1 MTTKQEERYQQGSPP
16 TRPGSQGF
24 TGTLNLELPDLLQML
39 CLSGSDNTISVV
51 SSCGKGLIWM
61 KGGRICHAQAGESE
75 GEPAFFEIL
84 RWKDGRFDIGPFQP
98 AERDSIFKGWE
109 HLLIEGIR
117 QGDEEHIAEHSP
129 AGNGEAAGP
138 DNGVGDEQLT
148 RIFEFFDELAPEDRG
163 QKASG
168 PLSPPVA
175 ETRKVRVLIVEDSSF
190 FSRQLERILTQ
201 DPAIE
206 VAGRAKNGRECL
218 DFLEAHGP
226 VDLLTLDIQ
235 MPVMQGDTAL
245 KHVMIRHSIPAL
257 IISSFGKGATGDVFE
272 FLKLGAV
279 DFLPKPSATDD
290 IESYGERLRDLVKR
304 AARGDVTRYRR
315 WRKPRQTHG
324 NMLGPRGEGGRIL
337 VAIGAEGAWMDWF
350 RLPLSRIVPNNLVVG
365 FQKMAPGFLPAFCHM
380 IEEQTTVRAKELP
393 ATDAI
398 TCGALHLG
406 TGEEI
411 LPVRFLPGIPSIETG
426 SGPGNH
432 AWEDKIGG
440 CLTELSRQTGPLLN
454 VFCLS
459 AAHALPHGTVQELL
473 RNGARVIVPPVE
485 TVICADLVE
494 SVRQAAECGPEAITW
509 TAPENLMEVW

>member
-1 MTTKQEERYQQGSPP
+1 
-16 TRPGSQGF
+16 
-24 TGTLNLELPDLLQML
+24 ML
-39 CLSGSDNTISVV
+39 CLSGSDKTISVV

-61 KGGRICHAQAGESE
+61 KGGRICHAQAGEID
-75 GEPAFFEIL
+75 GEPAFFEII
-84 RWKDGRFDIGPFQP
+84 RWKDGRFEIGPFQS

-117 QGDEEHIAEHSP
+117 QGDEAHITEYPP

-163 QKASG
+163 QKAPG

-245 KHVMIRHSIPAL
+245 KHVMIRHSIPVL
-257 IISSFGKGATGDVFE
+257 ILSSFGKGATGDVFE

-315 WRKPRQTHG
+315 WRKPRADARQHA
-324 NMLGPRGEGGRIL
+324 R
-337 VAIGAEGAWMDWF
+337 
-350 RLPLSRIVPNNLVVG
+350 
-365 FQKMAPGFLPAFCHM
+365 APG
-380 IEEQTTVRAKELP
+380 
-393 ATDAI
+393 
-398 TCGALHLG
+398 
-406 TGEEI
+406 
-411 LPVRFLPGIPSIETG
+411 
-426 SGPGNH
+426 
-432 AWEDKIGG
+432 
-440 CLTELSRQTGPLLN
+440 
-454 VFCLS
+454 
-459 AAHALPHGTVQELL
+459 
-473 RNGARVIVPPVE
+473 
-485 TVICADLVE
+485 
-494 SVRQAAECGPEAITW
+494 
-509 TAPENLMEVW
+509 

>member
-1 MTTKQEERYQQGSPP
+1 MTPKQDEHYQHSPPP
-16 TRPGSQGF
+16 TRPSSQGF

-39 CLSGSDNTISVV
+39 CLSGSDKTISVV

-61 KGGRICHAQAGESE
+61 KGGQICHAQAGEID
-75 GEPAFFEIL
+75 GEPAFFEII
-84 RWKDGRFDIGPFQP
+84 RWKDGCFEIGPFQF
-98 AERDSIFKGWE
+98 AERVSIFKGWE

-117 QGDEEHIAEHSP
+117 QGDEARIAEYPP
-129 AGNGEAAGP
+129 AGNGELAGL
-138 DNGVGDEQLT
+138 NGGVGDGQPAQ
-148 RIFEFFDELAPEDRG
+148 IFDFSDELAPEDRG
-163 QKASG
+163 HKAPA
-168 PLSPPVA
+168 PLSTPAA
-175 ETRKVRVLIVEDSSF
+175 EARKVRVLIVEDSSLF
-190 FSRQLERILTQ
+190 WRQLGHILSQ

-235 MPVMQGDTAL
+235 MPDMQGDTTL

-257 IISSFGKGATGDVFE
+257 IISSFGKGAPGDVFE

-279 DFLPKPSATDD
+279 DFIPKPNARDD
-290 IESYGERLRDLVKR
+290 IESYGGRLRDLVKR

-337 VAIGAEGAWMDWF
+337 VVIGAEGAWMDWF
-350 RLPLSRIVPNNLVVG
+350 RLPLRQIVPNNLVVG
-365 FQKMAPGFLPAFCHM
+365 FQRMAPSFLPAFCHM
-380 IEEQTTVRAKELP
+380 IEEQTVVRVKELP
-393 ATDAI
+393 AADAI
-398 TCGALHLG
+398 SYGSLHLG
-406 TGEEI
+406 TGEDI
-411 LPVRFLPGIPSIETG
+411 LPVRFLPGIASIETG
-426 SGPGNH
+426 SGPGNR
-432 AWEDKIGG
+432 AWEDEIGG
-440 CLTELSRQTGPLLN
+440 CLTELARQTGSLLN

-459 AAHALPHGTVQELL
+459 AAHALPHETVHELL
-473 RNGARVIVPPVE
+473 RNGARVIVPPPE

-494 SVRQAAECGPEAITW
+494 SVRQAAEYRPEAITW

>member
-1 MTTKQEERYQQGSPP
+1 M
-16 TRPGSQGF
+16 
-24 TGTLNLELPDLLQML
+24 
-39 CLSGSDNTISVV
+39 
-51 SSCGKGLIWM
+51 
-61 KGGRICHAQAGESE
+61 
-75 GEPAFFEIL
+75 
-84 RWKDGRFDIGPFQP
+84 
-98 AERDSIFKGWE
+98 
-109 HLLIEGIR
+109 
-117 QGDEEHIAEHSP
+117 
-129 AGNGEAAGP
+129 
-138 DNGVGDEQLT
+138 GDEQLT

-163 QKASG
+163 QKTPGS
-168 PLSPPVA
+168 LSPPVA

-235 MPVMQGDTAL
+235 MPVMQGDTTL

-257 IISSFGKGATGDVFE
+257 IISSFGKGAPGDVFE

-380 IEEQTTVRAKELP
+380 IEEQTAVRARELP
-393 ATDAI
+393 AMDAI

-406 TGEEI
+406 TG
-411 LPVRFLPGIPSIETG
+411 RRSCRSGSFPGFP
-426 SGPGNH
+426 
-432 AWEDKIGG
+432 
-440 CLTELSRQTGPLLN
+440 Q
-454 VFCLS
+454 
-459 AAHALPHGTVQELL
+459 
-473 RNGARVIVPPVE
+473 
-485 TVICADLVE
+485 
-494 SVRQAAECGPEAITW
+494 
-509 TAPENLMEVW
+509 